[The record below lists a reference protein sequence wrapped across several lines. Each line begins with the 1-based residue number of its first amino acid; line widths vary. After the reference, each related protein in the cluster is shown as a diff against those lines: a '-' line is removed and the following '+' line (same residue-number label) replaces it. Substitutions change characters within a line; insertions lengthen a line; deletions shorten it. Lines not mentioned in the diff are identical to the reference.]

1 MFRILLSLLFVLS
14 IGSAEGKKDRSVV
27 KTKVIMIPSDDEQES
42 KDINVE
48 ADVDGET
55 LRLVITV
62 NGNKKEFEVPLGNEE
77 AMEALAKELEEM
89 DLNVNIA
96 QFMGH
101 GNGDDEEEHGFM
113 RMMRWHGQEKRGGYL
128 GVQIQGLDG
137 QLADY
142 FGAKDGGVLITEVME
157 DSPAEKAGL
166 KAGDVILSVAGE
178 EVEDASDLVEEIRGH
193 KPDSKVELKV
203 IRKNRSRK
211 MKVTLGVAPH
221 SFDVGFG
228 SGKHMMFFGDKDHD
242 EDVDIFFNRDRNRP
256 HKMMKRFRFH
266 DDDDDLDELE
276 DEMDELRKEMR
287 GLREEMKKLKKDS

>member
-96 QFMGH
+96 QFMEH
-101 GNGDDEEEHGFM
+101 GNGDDDEEHGFM
-113 RMMRWHGQEKRGGYL
+113 RMMRWHGQEKRGILRG
-128 GVQIQGLDG
+128 IN
-137 QLADY
+137 
-142 FGAKDGGVLITEVME
+142 AKG
-157 DSPAEKAGL
+157 
-166 KAGDVILSVAGE
+166 
-178 EVEDASDLVEEIRGH
+178 
-193 KPDSKVELKV
+193 
-203 IRKNRSRK
+203 SR
-211 MKVTLGVAPH
+211 AQ
-221 SFDVGFG
+221 S
-228 SGKHMMFFGDKDHD
+228 
-242 EDVDIFFNRDRNRP
+242 R
-256 HKMMKRFRFH
+256 
-266 DDDDDLDELE
+266 
-276 DEMDELRKEMR
+276 
-287 GLREEMKKLKKDS
+287 